1 MPNANSLR
9 IVHVLRAPMGG
20 LFRHVR
26 DLAEAHAAEGHAVGV
41 ICDVAGTPGYNEAM
55 AADLASA
62 LPLGLHRV
70 KMQREVGLGDVFGA
84 GNILKAIKE
93 LQPDVLHGHG
103 AKGGVYAR
111 ALGSLVRAER
121 SRVARLYSPHGG
133 SLHYDTGSRAG
144 RLYFRV
150 ERMLERL
157 TDHILFVAEFEQRTY
172 SEKIGGPAC
181 PWSVNYNGLREA
193 EFEPVKPV
201 ADAAGFLFLGELRML
216 KGPDLFLQALATL
229 RAGAYPDIRAVM
241 VGDGPDAGAIR
252 AMAQELG
259 LSEAVAFH
267 PPMKAREAFAMAKV
281 FVLPSRAEAL
291 PYVAL
296 EALGGGIPMIASAVG
311 GIPEIFG
318 TDNPAL
324 VAPEAAELAEA
335 MAAAVADPA
344 ALKAAMPSRQT
355 LQARF
360 SANAMAANA
369 MTAYRQALD
378 LRKADPGEKSALS
391 SVS

>member
-1 MPNANSLR
+1 MSC
-9 IVHVLRAPMGG
+9 MGMARKAVFTPARSVRWYGQKG
-20 LFRHVR
+20 LASPVSIRR
-26 DLAEAHAAEGHAVGV
+26 
-41 ICDVAGTPGYNEAM
+41 M
-55 AADLASA
+55 AAVSTTIPA
-62 LPLGLHRV
+62 PGP
-70 KMQREVGLGDVFGA
+70 A
-84 GNILKAIKE
+84 GSIS
-93 LQPDVLHGHG
+93 
-103 AKGGVYAR
+103 
-111 ALGSLVRAER
+111 GSNACWRG
-121 SRVARLYSPHGG
+121 SPITSCSSPNSSNGP
-133 SLHYDTGSRAG
+133 TA
-144 RLYFRV
+144 
-150 ERMLERL
+150 
-157 TDHILFVAEFEQRTY
+157 
-172 SEKIGGPAC
+172 EKIGGPAC

-335 MAAAVADPA
+335 MAAAAADPA